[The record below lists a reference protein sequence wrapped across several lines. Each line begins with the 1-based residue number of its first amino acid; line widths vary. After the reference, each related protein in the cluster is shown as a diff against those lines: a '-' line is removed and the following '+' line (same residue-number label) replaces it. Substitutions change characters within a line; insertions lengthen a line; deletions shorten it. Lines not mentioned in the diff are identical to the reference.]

1 LYSNYTGGYL
11 PKIERTWTLVDGSK
25 RLAEFR
31 EMLLEYAAGLGF
43 DLCFQDFDKE
53 IAGLPGAYAEPEG
66 AILMAVVGNAA
77 AGCVALKPLSGC
89 ACEMKRLYVRPG
101 LRKMGMGKALAEA
114 ILEMGARKGYT
125 VMRLDTLET
134 MTEARLLY
142 ERLGFVR
149 CDPYTFNPFPEAVY
163 MEKRLGG

>member
-11 PKIERTWTLVDGSK
+11 LKIERTWTLVDGSK

-66 AILMAVVGNAA
+66 AILMAIVGNGA
-77 AGCVALKPLSGC
+77 AGCVELKPLSGC
-89 ACEMKRLYVRPG
+89 AC
-101 LRKMGMGKALAEA
+101 
-114 ILEMGARKGYT
+114 
-125 VMRLDTLET
+125 
-134 MTEARLLY
+134 
-142 ERLGFVR
+142 
-149 CDPYTFNPFPEAVY
+149 
-163 MEKRLGG
+163 